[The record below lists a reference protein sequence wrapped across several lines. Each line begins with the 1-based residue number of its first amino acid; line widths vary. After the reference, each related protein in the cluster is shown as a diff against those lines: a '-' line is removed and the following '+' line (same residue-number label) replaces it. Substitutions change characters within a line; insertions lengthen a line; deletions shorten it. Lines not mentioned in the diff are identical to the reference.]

1 LFLAAK
7 IKLDATL
14 SLATPTLMARL
25 DLIGK
30 LLGVFKFGVHITSAR
45 GCPGSAYFPLVI
57 AVQNDVFLIFANP
70 SFDLIL
76 GEGAADECRA
86 ILAPRWNLCGRRPQD
101 TRKVGLI
108 DKHHIHMFLAD
119 PYARWLNLFHD
130 LDGKLGEGCGRAGA
144 VQDML
149 RWAYPD
155 EPDKIL
161 EITTQRTCMKL
172 NFDAFCAGS
181 GPFASTFEYI
191 SVPMADNHVLTVA
204 DVSKWVQ
211 DSGGHEQRLSWYES
225 NAKKSVLC
233 TDAAKQLLSV
243 CISGSMGVERAA
255 KPLKNAVLV
264 KDRNA
269 QSVGVTEMALRA
281 GLNLRFLQAAK
292 INFRTG
298 GASL

>member
-1 LFLAAK
+1 
-7 IKLDATL
+7 
-14 SLATPTLMARL
+14 
-25 DLIGK
+25 
-30 LLGVFKFGVHITSAR
+30 
-45 GCPGSAYFPLVI
+45 
-57 AVQNDVFLIFANP
+57 
-70 SFDLIL
+70 
-76 GEGAADECRA
+76 
-86 ILAPRWNLCGRRPQD
+86 
-101 TRKVGLI
+101 
-108 DKHHIHMFLAD
+108 
-119 PYARWLNLFHD
+119 
-130 LDGKLGEGCGRAGA
+130 
-144 VQDML
+144 
-149 RWAYPD
+149 
-155 EPDKIL
+155 
-161 EITTQRTCMKL
+161 MKL

-204 DVSKWVQ
+204 DVSKWAQ

-292 INFRTG
+292 INLRTG

>member
-1 LFLAAK
+1 
-7 IKLDATL
+7 
-14 SLATPTLMARL
+14 M
-25 DLIGK
+25 
-30 LLGVFKFGVHITSAR
+30 
-45 GCPGSAYFPLVI
+45 
-57 AVQNDVFLIFANP
+57 
-70 SFDLIL
+70 
-76 GEGAADECRA
+76 
-86 ILAPRWNLCGRRPQD
+86 
-101 TRKVGLI
+101 GLI

-130 LDGKLGEGCGRAGA
+130 LDGKLGEGGRAGA

-225 NAKKSVLC
+225 NAKKAVLY

-243 CISGSMGVERAA
+243 CISGSMNVERAA

-292 INFRTG
+292 INLRTG

>member
-1 LFLAAK
+1 MFLAAK

-225 NAKKSVLC
+225 NAKKAVLY

-243 CISGSMGVERAA
+243 CISGSMDVERAA

-292 INFRTG
+292 NQF
-298 GASL
+298 AN